1 VKRSAKSTR
10 LHHGCGGLFFCV
22 IFFFAASAF
31 QYQTLQQQQKQ
42 SRYSMSSNGANVLLV
57 GQLYQDFI
65 LHVDEFPSEDAKK
78 RASKLEIRSGGNCGN
93 TLKVLSQLPNVQ
105 TWCMTSLGPKE
116 EAG

>member
-1 VKRSAKSTR
+1 VS
-10 LHHGCGGLFFCV
+10 F
-22 IFFFAASAF
+22 FFFAASAF
-31 QYQTLQQQQKQ
+31 QSTALQHQQ

-65 LHVDEFPSEDAKK
+65 LHVDEFPAEDAKK

-93 TLKVLSQLPNVQ
+93 TLNVLSQLPNVQ